1 MHDETRQL
9 MDELI
14 DLIEDSELPVEITAL
29 NIQEYWVG
37 DPSSN
42 ESEPT
47 GGEIELNCA
56 YQLDAEHDDD
66 DNPFR
71 VK

>member
-14 DLIEDSELPVEITAL
+14 DLIDESELPVEITAL

-37 DPSSN
+37 DPSSH
-42 ESEPT
+42 ESEAT

-56 YQLDAEHDDD
+56 YQFEAKRDDD
-66 DNPFR
+66 DNPYR